1 MNEKKILEVKKDG
14 VYSYSIYLEPD
25 FQGLKE
31 ALLPLQTEK
40 KKLCIVTDTNV
51 LALYAEALK
60 DVLLVR
66 NIRHWIPCAVSMSI

>member
-40 KKLCIVTDTNV
+40 KK
-51 LALYAEALK
+51 ALYCHRYERFSAVCRSVKRCIRE
-60 DVLLVR
+60 LLQR
-66 NIRHWIPCAVSMSI
+66 SDRLFLSCW